1 MRAHEFAEI
10 EVALHTKLKFQTI
23 VKRKICNQR
32 AALVRVDFSTS
43 MKEVEFV
50 VMSSNLSPNLVD

>member
-1 MRAHEFAEI
+1 MRAHEFAET

-23 VKRKICNQR
+23 VKRKICSQP
-32 AALVRVDFSTS
+32 AALACVDFSTS
-43 MKEVEFV
+43 MKGFEFV